1 MKSVIFRGDYPGTWT
16 ADAKRY
22 FSKSQCA
29 AAQLADKYMNGNPI
43 RQDYLETVISWI
55 NSGHIEE
62 YMAKH
67 QHDLNANPIWLYF
80 QQVISWVK
88 ATFPKYRKEM
98 KGIAW
103 GELYNK
109 YKNDSLDPNTL
120 ETKIV
125 NLMSDNDVTK
135 KKGVYEYLL
144 TGNEKYLNI
153 RAFTD
158 SDKRTMYER
167 QSGICSLC
175 KVAFEISEMEADHIT
190 PWSQGGKTDLAN
202 GQMICKNCNRTKSDK

>member
-1 MKSVIFRGDYPGTWT
+1 
-16 ADAKRY
+16 
-22 FSKSQCA
+22 
-29 AAQLADKYMNGNPI
+29 
-43 RQDYLETVISWI
+43 
-55 NSGHIEE
+55 
-62 YMAKH
+62 
-67 QHDLNANPIWLYF
+67 
-80 QQVISWVK
+80 
-88 ATFPKYRKEM
+88 
-98 KGIAW
+98 
-103 GELYNK
+103 
-109 YKNDSLDPNTL
+109 
-120 ETKIV
+120 
-125 NLMSDNDVTK
+125 MSDNDVTK